1 MKKIALIILP
11 VIAIIAVTILLIG
24 RTPTKDGEALI
35 FKTDEN
41 KVSVSEYYELLSSYY
56 DDNYIY
62 QRFEKDLLSHLEKSE
77 TALASAKQNAEAMQ
91 TQFNES
97 QDPEAQRA
105 NVTMTLTS
113 LGYSGLDD
121 LEAYFANYGARTEYV
136 QRYVFENLTT
146 IFDEYQSQFKPR
158 YVSHILFKVED
169 LKNVSE
175 AEKNTMNNIKSR
187 IQNGEAFE
195 DLAKEFS
202 EDGSKEAGGALG
214 LMDSNTEFVKPFLD
228 AALALETGELSEWV
242 ESEYGFHLIVV
253 DTSNK
258 ETLMKDSYL
267 INNIINSMASVDKE
281 AMKQLI
287 DETTIVF
294 QDEAIRETIYKVLE
308 TGGVN

>member
-1 MKKIALIILP
+1 MKKIALITLLII
-11 VIAIIAVTILLIG
+11 VAIAVTVILVG
-24 RTPTKDGEALI
+24 RTPTKDGEALV

-62 QRFEKDLLSHLEKSE
+62 QRFEKDLISHLEKSE
-77 TALASAKQNAEAMQ
+77 TALASAKQSAEALQ

-97 QDPEAQRA
+97 QNPEQDRA
-105 NVTMTLTS
+105 NVTLTLTS

-121 LEAYFANYGARTEYV
+121 LEEYFANYGARTEYV
-136 QRYVFENLTT
+136 QRYVFENLST

-169 LKNVSE
+169 LENVTESE
-175 AEKNTMNNIKSR
+175 QNTMNNIKNR
-187 IQNGEAFE
+187 IQNGEAFG

-202 EDGSKEAGGALG
+202 VDGSKEAGGALG
-214 LMDSNTEFVKPFLD
+214 LMDSTTEFVKPFLD

-253 DTSNK
+253 DTSDK

-267 INNIINSMASVDKE
+267 VNNIINSMVSVDKE

-287 DETTIVF
+287 DESTVAF
-294 QDEAIRETIYKVLE
+294 QDEAIKETIYKVLQTE
-308 TGGVN
+308 GAN